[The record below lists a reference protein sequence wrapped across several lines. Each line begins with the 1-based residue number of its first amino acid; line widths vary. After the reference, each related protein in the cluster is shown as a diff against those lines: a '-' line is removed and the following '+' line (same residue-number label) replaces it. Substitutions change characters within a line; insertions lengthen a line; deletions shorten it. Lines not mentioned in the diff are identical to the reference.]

1 MVSTRETSPASS
13 THYSLEATSAA
24 RELFISCP
32 DHHHIAAELP
42 PSGRD
47 SSRPRSDIS
56 RPRPDMS
63 RPRPGLHADFPS
75 PLEMNPNPFQ
85 SVNDRRSKLAV
96 DNPRPSHALSTAIA
110 QGGSVCHR
118 PKSTAVAQ
126 PIAPIAPLHP
136 SSVLSPPSTIP
147 RGASTTNWRSSTTS
161 LDTLI
166 TPSPTTSLTRA
177 SVPSRGTTD
186 HRLLAAASSS
196 DLLCSPISTVDFR
209 NSDNFVGHDSYVSV
223 AGLGSRRPSSTYHHD
238 IQHFDY
244 PKVDRNT
251 SKMHP
256 KSGKIIADSDMD
268 RAMCY
273 CYDRGGGQYTR
284 LVPVDM
290 LPVDLQNMPRR
301 VNNDDGM
308 IILPIPRQPGP
319 HGQLANIQLETQPV
333 VTVSCSVPV
342 VIGCV

>member
-1 MVSTRETSPASS
+1 
-13 THYSLEATSAA
+13 
-24 RELFISCP
+24 
-32 DHHHIAAELP
+32 
-42 PSGRD
+42 
-47 SSRPRSDIS
+47 
-56 RPRPDMS
+56 MS

-96 DNPRPSHALSTAIA
+96 DNPRASHPPSTAIA

-126 PIAPIAPLHP
+126 PIASIAPLHP
-136 SSVLSPPSTIP
+136 SSVLSPPATIP

-166 TPSPTTSLTRA
+166 TPSPTTSLTRT
-177 SVPSRGTTD
+177 SGPLRGTD
-186 HRLLAAASSS
+186 HRLLAAAGSS

-209 NSDNFVGHDSYVSV
+209 NSDSFVGHDSYVSV
-223 AGLGSRRPSSTYHHD
+223 AGLGSSRPSSTYHHD

-244 PKVDRNT
+244 PKIDRNT
-251 SKMHP
+251 TKMRP

-273 CYDRGGGQYTR
+273 CYDRGGGQFTR

-290 LPVDLQNMPRR
+290 LPVDLKNIPRL
-301 VNNDDGM
+301 VSNDDGM

-319 HGQLANIQLETQPV
+319 DGQLANIQLEAQPV